1 MDKEY
6 NGWSTYETW
15 AVNMWI
21 GGTEGSTNYWDNEAK
36 ELLERND
43 NDVEELKD
51 ELAAALVERNRL
63 WGIAKTILDNMLQD
77 AKENLIVLKQ
87 AADAAYDAAV
97 ANA

>member
-21 GGTEGSTNYWDNEAK
+21 GSTEGSTNYWDNEAK

-43 NDVEELKD
+43 NDVEETTQL
-51 ELAAALVERNRL
+51 LANALE
-63 WGIAKTILDNMLQD
+63 
-77 AKENLIVLKQ
+77 ENLSQHECTGLHAELLNDALSKVDWKEISAFFIE
-87 AADAAYDAAV
+87 AAMP
-97 ANA
+97 